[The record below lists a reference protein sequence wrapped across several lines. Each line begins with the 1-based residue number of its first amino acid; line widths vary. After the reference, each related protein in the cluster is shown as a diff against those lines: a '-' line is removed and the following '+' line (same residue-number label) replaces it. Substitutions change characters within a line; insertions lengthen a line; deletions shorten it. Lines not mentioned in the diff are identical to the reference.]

1 MTCNPPF
8 DDIMTGD
15 VLRWFFTRTT
25 IPVDN
30 TNNMINMSNT
40 DKYGISGARDS
51 KLTVNNVNS
60 SDEGYYYC
68 RIFRNGML
76 LDNTYPGACLDVY
89 SKSK

>member
-25 IPVDN
+25 IGN
-30 TNNMINMSNT
+30 ANNMINMSNT
-40 DKYGISGARDS
+40 NKYGISGARDS

-68 RIFRNGML
+68 RIFRNENL
-76 LDNTYPGACLDVY
+76 LPDRYSGACLDVY

>member
-25 IPVDN
+25 IGN
-30 TNNMINMSNT
+30 SSMIDMSNT
-40 DKYGISGARDS
+40 DKYNISGARDS
-51 KLTVNNVNS
+51 KLTVNNIHS

-68 RIFRNGML
+68 QIFRNGGL
-76 LDNTYPGACLDVY
+76 LSTRYLGACLDVY

>member
-25 IPVDN
+25 IDN
-30 TNNMINMSNT
+30 ANIMIDMSNT

-51 KLTVNNVNS
+51 KLTVNNINS

-68 RIFRNGML
+68 RILRNGML
-76 LDNTYPGACLDVY
+76 QNYRYPGACLYVY
-89 SKSK
+89 RK